1 MNRECLLATLP
12 GSCDTERVVVV
23 LVQLEDD
30 DSRIS
35 LRQQNW
41 AEGIGWYD
49 QKSLDLEPEQ
59 YRQLR
64 RGLGAAAQPR
74 RALTES
80 DAATLPFPGVVRT
93 ESA

>member
-1 MNRECLLATLP
+1 MNHECLLATLP
-12 GSCDTERVVVV
+12 GSCETERVVVV
-23 LVQLEDD
+23 LVQMEDG
-30 DSRIS
+30 SRIS

-49 QKSLDLEPEQ
+49 QKSLELEPEQ

-64 RGLGAAAQPR
+64 RGLGAASTVR
-74 RALTES
+74 RPVPEGEAV
-80 DAATLPFPGVVRT
+80 TLLFPGVARV